1 MDKKLQSK
9 FFFQLINDRLFMLT
23 SPCLFILQNK
33 VCVNI
38 FRDSDFF
45 RLLIKKKKTN

>member
-9 FFFQLINDRLFMLT
+9 FFFFQLINDRLFMLT
-23 SPCLFILQNK
+23 SPSLFILQNK

-45 RLLIKKKKTN
+45 RLLIKKK